1 MRERS
6 FGEEDIKR
14 VFLGLPDFREAHS
27 RIILLLFSR
36 CFFTINDPA
45 HEGKREL
52 MTPVSSPV
60 IENVAL
66 L

>member
-36 CFFTINDPA
+36 CFLRLTIRLTK
-45 HEGKREL
+45 ESG
-52 MTPVSSPV
+52 S
-60 IENVAL
+60 
-66 L
+66 